1 MRWAAGH
8 TRVGNLVSRVATL
21 NRRSYIGD
29 TRKIYREAER
39 LVERR
44 EIIFSGNVQGV
55 GFRYSTHSI
64 AANHQV
70 SGYVRNQ
77 PSGSVQVK
85 VEGSPSEL
93 DRFQTEIADRLSSHI
108 RSVHTDSRPATGE
121 FATFEI
127 RT

>member
-1 MRWAAGH
+1 MYNNEGA
-8 TRVGNLVSRVATL
+8 NLGPRVATL
-21 NRRSYIGD
+21 KRGSYIGNSS
-29 TRKIYREAER
+29 KIYREAER

-77 PSGSVQVK
+77 PSGNVQVQA
-85 VEGSPSEL
+85 EGSPSEL
-93 DRFQTEIADRLSSHI
+93 DRFQTEIADRLSRHI
-108 RSVHTDSRPATGE
+108 RSVHSDSRPATGE